1 MTSILSN
8 AGNSLSDGAASLGKG
23 VKDTGSTIGQG
34 VTDAGSAVGKS
45 ASDIGQGTFDAGK
58 TAGKGVGDFAGSA
71 GKGIS
76 DGGSAAFKGVG
87 DAGQTVGKGIGDAGQ
102 TAGKGLS
109 DAGQAGWQAGTSAV
123 GKGFSSGFEIAA
135 SLSKDALDL
144 QRNVAGGVTT
154 LAGTAIDGVIT
165 TVTTTTGMV
174 FDPVANGLKSI
185 EGLEGLGEGIDN
197 INGLSTTALRSVGE
211 TTKKAISLAGRAPTF
226 FDSDADGIVNLAD
239 TQRGFALLGLKENYA
254 KIAAYALHSTFT
266 YSTADAWLTIPSTS
280 TMPVKIDNI
289 SNTRWG
295 RNWGNY
301 ERVDWVSDADVETFF
316 GIRERQS
323 WTEYWTD
330 IKSYF
335 GTALLIFEW
344 GTTWPFAVPQLAELE
359 PASPMVAQLGLIMRT
374 VILPTILKSR
384 EHARKLSGDAG
395 QAEEKPD
402 PPTGSAKAE
411 EKNMQKTDG

>member
-8 AGNSLSDGAASLGKG
+8 TGKSLSDGANSLGKG
-23 VKDTGSTIGQG
+23 VTDTGSAIGKG
-34 VTDAGSAVGKS
+34 ATDAGSAVGKD
-45 ASDIGQGTFDAGK
+45 ASDAGQGAFDAGK
-58 TAGKGVGDFAGSA
+58 TAGKGVGDVAGNA

-76 DGGSAAFKGVG
+76 DTGSTAFKGVG
-87 DAGQTVGKGIGDAGQ
+87 DAGQTVGKGL
-102 TAGKGLS
+102 T
-109 DAGQAGWQAGTSAV
+109 DAGQAGLQAGKDAA

-144 QRNVAGGVTT
+144 QKNVAGGVTS
-154 LAGTAIDGVIT
+154 LGGTAIDGVIT
-165 TVTTTTGMV
+165 AVTTTTGVV
-174 FDPVANGLKSI
+174 FDPIANSLKSI
-185 EGLEGLGEGIDN
+185 EGLEGLGEGVDA
-197 INGLSTTALRSVGE
+197 INGLSTAALRSVGE
-211 TTKKAISLAGRAPTF
+211 TTKKAIKLAGRAPTF
-226 FDSDADGIVNLAD
+226 FNPDADGIVKFAD
-239 TQRGFALLGLKENYA
+239 TQRGFTLLGLKENHA

-266 YSTADAWLTIPSTS
+266 YSTADAWLTIPNTS

-301 ERVDWVSDADVETFF
+301 ERVDWVSDTDLETFF
-316 GIRERQS
+316 GVRERQS

-359 PASPMVAQLGLIMRT
+359 PASPIVAQLDRNFA
-374 VILPTILKSR
+374 
-384 EHARKLSGDAG
+384 HDY
-395 QAEEKPD
+395 EEP
-402 PPTGSAKAE
+402 
-411 EKNMQKTDG
+411 